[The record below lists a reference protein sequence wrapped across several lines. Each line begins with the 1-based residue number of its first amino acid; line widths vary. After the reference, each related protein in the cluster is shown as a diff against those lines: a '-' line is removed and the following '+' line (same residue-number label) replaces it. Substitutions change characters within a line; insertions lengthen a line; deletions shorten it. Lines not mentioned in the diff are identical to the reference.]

1 MTNFLLRLFV
11 RNSQNVEDP
20 KVRAAYGRLSGLV
33 GIFCNVLLF
42 VGKLSVGLLS
52 GSVAIVADAVN
63 NLSDAASCIV
73 TLVGFKM
80 ASKPADADHPFGH
93 ARMEYLSGLAVA
105 VMILL
110 IGVELAKSS
119 IEKILHP
126 EPVLFSAGLVLVL
139 VLSIGVKLWM
149 SLFNRKLGR
158 KIGSTAL
165 EATAADSR
173 NDVIATAAVLAAAVV
188 GKLTRLQ
195 IDGYAGLL
203 VAAFILWSGIGL
215 VKETVN
221 PLLGENAD
229 PELRKIIIDEVRSSD
244 KVLGFHDLMV
254 HDYGPGQRFASIH
267 VEMDNREDVL
277 ECHDIID
284 DIERRCLEEHHVHL
298 VIHYDPVVTDD
309 MELLHMRSLMQ
320 SALKEFDRRL
330 SLHDF
335 RMVRGPGHTNLIFDV
350 MVPYDT
356 LDKKSAIRDY
366 LEEKLTGEPHKYYL
380 VITFD
385 DASFNELEEN
395 AGQ

>member
-1 MTNFLLRLFV
+1 
-11 RNSQNVEDP
+11 
-20 KVRAAYGRLSGLV
+20 
-33 GIFCNVLLF
+33 
-42 VGKLSVGLLS
+42 
-52 GSVAIVADAVN
+52 
-63 NLSDAASCIV
+63 
-73 TLVGFKM
+73 M

-110 IGVELAKSS
+110 IGVELAKGSV
-119 IEKILHP
+119 EKILHP
-126 EPVLFSAGLVLVL
+126 EPVAFSTGLVVVL
-139 VLSIGVKLWM
+139 ALSIGVKLWM

-158 KIGSTAL
+158 KISSKAL

-173 NDVIATAAVLAAAVV
+173 NDVIATAAVLAAAVI
-188 GKLTRLQ
+188 GKLTNLQ

-229 PELRKIIIDEVRSSD
+229 PELRKILIDEVRSND

-277 ECHDIID
+277 VCHDIID

-309 MELLHMRSLMQ
+309 QELLHMRSLMQ
-320 SALKEFDRRL
+320 AALKEFDRRL

-350 MVPYDT
+350 MVPYGT
-356 LDKKSAIRDY
+356 LDQKFAIQDH
-366 LEEKLTGEPHKYYL
+366 LEEKLKEESHKYYL